1 MTTQT
6 STGTLFAI
14 SASSAA
20 TIDPAGFGALVYTTV
35 GEITDIAE
43 IGADVA
49 VVSHNPLATGIT
61 EKFKGFTNYG
71 SSSVSFARDTT
82 DAGQILLN
90 SGAAGANKNTQ
101 HAIKITYQDG
111 AIDYFHAKIF
121 SFKITAGSSD
131 AIVGST
137 SSVEIESIIVE
148 A

>member
-20 TIDPAGFGALVYTTV
+20 TIDSAGFGALSYTTV

-43 IGADVA
+43 IGADTA
-49 VVSHNPLATGIT
+49 VVNHNPLATGIT

-90 SGAAGANKNTQ
+90 SGATGANKNLQ
-101 HAIKITYQDG
+101 HAIRITYQDG
-111 AIDYFHAKIF
+111 SIDYFHAKIF
-121 SFKITAGSSD
+121 SFKITPGSSD

-137 SSVEIESIIVE
+137 SSIEIESEIVE

>member
-20 TIDPAGFGALVYTTV
+20 TIDPAGFAALTYTTV
-35 GEITDIAE
+35 GEVTDIAD

-49 VVSHNPLATGIT
+49 VVAHNPLATGIT

-90 SGAAGANKNTQ
+90 SGATGANKNLQ
-101 HAIKITYQDG
+101 HAVKVTYQDG
-111 AIDYFHAKIF
+111 AVDYFHCKVF
-121 SFKITAGSSD
+121 SFKITPGSSD

-137 SSVEIESIIVE
+137 SALEIESIIVE